1 MSFAEEWLNAPDE
14 VTPGVFATNADV
26 WPVASLDRKV
36 YVKGGK
42 VCVKGA
48 MVQALGCVKFRMKDK
63 DLRRMAEEVGGRN
76 LQILHGKADTLAPV
90 SDAERLYEG

>member
-26 WPVASLDRKV
+26 WLVASLDRKV
-36 YVKGGK
+36 Y
-42 VCVKGA
+42 VKGA

-76 LQILHGKADTLAPV
+76 FQILHGKADTLAPV
-90 SDAERLYEG
+90 SAAERLYEG